1 MKVKGGI
8 PLKELRVDGGPT
20 RNKFLMQFQSDIL
33 NREVVCSD
41 IEEISALGA
50 TFLAG
55 LATGFWQDLEEI
67 KALRKAGKTFQPEM
81 IEEKIDELYSGWKKA
96 VERTRLK

>member
-1 MKVKGGI
+1 
-8 PLKELRVDGGPT
+8 
-20 RNKFLMQFQSDIL
+20 MQFQADML
-33 NREVVCSD
+33 QGKVERSD

-55 LATGFWQDLEEI
+55 LAFGFWNNLDELI
-67 KALRKAGKTFQPEM
+67 SLRKSDKIFEPQMKA
-81 IEEKIDELYSGWKKA
+81 EKVTELYAGWKKA

>member
-1 MKVKGGI
+1 
-8 PLKELRVDGGPT
+8 
-20 RNKFLMQFQSDIL
+20 MQFQSDIL

-41 IEEISALGA
+41 IEEISAQGA

-55 LATGFWQDLEEI
+55 LATGFWKDLEEI
-67 KALRKAGKTFQPEM
+67 SSLRKAGKTFQPKMKKET
-81 IEEKIDELYSGWKKA
+81 IEQLYAGWKKA